1 MQTKNKNYRFF
12 RSIRLSPAIGDWT
25 TVQYRPLDFV
35 DANISQISHTG
46 FDALPKLQMKLLHYQ
61 HYQFAQRIVE
71 KLSSDMDIKIE
82 LHSVTAAQMSYDDFL
97 SSLDQKLIQAEL
109 NIHSYGKVSMIFDWG
124 LADMIVNRL
133 TGGIGEESGVD
144 HFSDIEQEILI
155 SQLDS
160 TIPFFKEMWD
170 PILNQTPIDLVGKVG
185 EYKRDKKIAHREA
198 YLKFIFHLYFGK
210 DILKKIVISY
220 PNTII
225 RRLFD
230 LKQQIKTGI
239 HQKILLTPK
248 TLKAT
253 KINLSIQLGKTQ
265 LTMKEMNE
273 LSVGDVIPLQSSL
286 LSPIDVVIGN
296 HVKCKAQ
303 LGVVKKRMAI
313 QIVEIQQQDVE
324 LKHVNATL
332 DSEILNNNHY
342 IEKIK
347 GNTMPSLE
355 EIQFQEADVQ
365 IEDYIPD
372 EIDQNEINE
381 LPLQEESFDQTPDS
395 VELDVEENFD
405 RQ

>member
-1 MQTKNKNYRFF
+1 
-12 RSIRLSPAIGDWT
+12 
-25 TVQYRPLDFV
+25 
-35 DANISQISHTG
+35 
-46 FDALPKLQMKLLHYQ
+46 
-61 HYQFAQRIVE
+61 
-71 KLSSDMDIKIE
+71 
-82 LHSVTAAQMSYDDFL
+82 
-97 SSLDQKLIQAEL
+97 
-109 NIHSYGKVSMIFDWG
+109 
-124 LADMIVNRL
+124 
-133 TGGIGEESGVD
+133 
-144 HFSDIEQEILI
+144 
-155 SQLDS
+155 
-160 TIPFFKEMWD
+160 
-170 PILNQTPIDLVGKVG
+170 
-185 EYKRDKKIAHREA
+185 
-198 YLKFIFHLYFGK
+198 
-210 DILKKIVISY
+210 VISY